1 MPGEGGKMLDRE
13 RYEARYLLSVVAS
26 IINQTDIPRS
36 VRTLNWENI
45 YKMAEYHKVAHIV
58 YLVTLGIEDDI
69 DRKWKKLFREKYE
82 ESLLSQER
90 YRNAAEVV
98 MWQLKQNKI
107 HALLIKDGIMS
118 TCYEPRELRALTQV
132 RIFVGEGQ
140 EAKLHSLMRSMD
152 FQKKEN
158 RKIKGDVY
166 YRVPKTTVI
175 FYTNLGFHT
184 RKLKKYFDF
193 PVKVIRQMEGEKFLH
208 QFTEDEFFI
217 YLMCDMVKQ
226 YACGDIKINNMV
238 DYWQFYKKYHKQL
251 NWEYIQ
257 KELAAAGILDFSQ
270 RLQKLAQI
278 WFGESDD
285 VLTREYDAESD
296 VYDAMESYILTGGK
310 EGREISCKLTEL
322 IQESAKLRTKA
333 RRKERIKRYRSFTFP
348 DLKYMEKIF
357 PILEDAPF
365 LMPLCWF
372 WRSFL
377 LTLRPVRKKIHRVVY
392 PIKRRMAEIAENIE
406 ERHEEKMLKRMDEAV
421 RQVMEESTSSVGQE
435 VHEILDHEGE
445 EPAEQPDILDILSEE
460 ISSGEP
466 GISQDQ
472 EAQENSTTDSLYA
485 DSALEDSNSAGME
498 KEPEREVFGMQDFF
512 MNSR

>member
-1 MPGEGGKMLDRE
+1 M
-13 RYEARYLLSVVAS
+13 
-26 IINQTDIPRS
+26 
-36 VRTLNWENI
+36 
-45 YKMAEYHKVAHIV
+45 
-58 YLVTLGIEDDI
+58 
-69 DRKWKKLFREKYE
+69 
-82 ESLLSQER
+82 
-90 YRNAAEVV
+90 
-98 MWQLKQNKI
+98 
-107 HALLIKDGIMS
+107 
-118 TCYEPRELRALTQV
+118 TQV

-140 EAKLHSLMRSMD
+140 EAKVHSLMRSMD

-175 FYTNLGFHT
+175 FYTDLGFGT
-184 RKLKKYFDF
+184 RKLRKYFDF

-278 WFGESDD
+278 WFGESDAA
-285 VLTREYDAESD
+285 LAREYDAESD

-322 IQESAKLRTKA
+322 IQESAKLRTRA

-392 PIKRRMAEIAENIE
+392 PIKRRMAEIAEDIE

-421 RQVMEESTSSVGQE
+421 RQVMEESTSSVGQG

-466 GISQDQ
+466 GISQGQ

-512 MNSR
+512 INSR